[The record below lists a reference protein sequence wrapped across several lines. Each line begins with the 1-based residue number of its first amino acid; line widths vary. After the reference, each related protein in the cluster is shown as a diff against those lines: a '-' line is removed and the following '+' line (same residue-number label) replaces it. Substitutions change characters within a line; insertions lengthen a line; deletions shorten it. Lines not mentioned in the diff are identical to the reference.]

1 MFTGCY
7 SALITPFLEQQLD
20 EVALRQLLRF
30 QLDNGIHGLVPM
42 GTTGESP
49 CVSEQEHKRVIELVV
64 EETAG
69 QVPVIAGACSNNPR
83 EAIAYAQY
91 AQRIGADAVLAVAGY
106 YNRPSQEGL
115 FQHFKALHDATDIP
129 IIVYNI
135 PPRTIVDIQPE
146 TMARIAELP
155 RVVGVKDACG
165 DLARI
170 SHERRHISKPFSY
183 FSGDDMTALAY
194 NASGGAG
201 CISVAA
207 NVLPAHCARL
217 QQLTAAQDFAAALR
231 LHEQLMPLFAALFV
245 EPNPAGIKYAASLLG
260 LCSAECRLP
269 MVPLTVSSQAQIRQ
283 ALQGLGVLAE

>member
-7 SALITPFLEQQLD
+7 TALITPFLEQQLD
-20 EVALRQLLRF
+20 EVALRKLVRF
-30 QLDNGIHGLVPM
+30 QLDHGIHGLVPM

-64 EETAG
+64 QETAG
-69 QVPVIAGACSNNPR
+69 QVPVIAGACSNNPL
-83 EAIAYAQY
+83 EAIAYGQY
-91 AQRIGADAVLAVAGY
+91 AQRMGADALLAVAGY

-115 FQHFKALHDATDIP
+115 YQHFKMLHDATDLP

-135 PPRTIVDIQPE
+135 PPRTIVDIQPD

-155 RVVGVKDACG
+155 RVVGVKDASG

-170 SHERRHISKPFSY
+170 SHERRRITQPFSY

-194 NASGGAG
+194 NANGGGG
-201 CISVAA
+201 CISVTA
-207 NVLPAHCARL
+207 NVLPAHCVQL
-217 QQLTAAQDFAAALR
+217 QQLTAGQQFAEALR
-231 LHEQLMPLFAALFV
+231 LHEQLMPLHAALFV
-245 EPNPAGIKYAASLLG
+245 EPNPAGVKYAASLLG

-269 MVPLTVSSQAQIRQ
+269 MVPLAEATQQQIRH
-283 ALQGLGVLAE
+283 ALLKLGALAS

>member
-7 SALITPFLEQQLD
+7 TALITPFLDQQLD
-20 EVALRQLLRF
+20 EIALRKLVRF

-49 CVSEQEHKRVIELVV
+49 TVTEQEHKRVIEMVV
-64 EETAG
+64 QETAG

-83 EAIAYAQY
+83 EAIAYAQH

-115 FQHFKALHDATDIP
+115 YQHFKMLHDATDLP

-135 PPRTIVDIQPE
+135 PPRTIVDIQPD

-155 RVVGVKDACG
+155 RIVGVKDACG

-170 SHERRHISKPFSY
+170 SHERNRISKAFSY
-183 FSGDDMTALAY
+183 FSGDDVTALAY
-194 NASGGAG
+194 NANGGSG
-201 CISVAA
+201 CISVSA
-207 NVLPAHCARL
+207 NVLPVECVQL
-217 QQLTAAQDFAAALR
+217 QNLTAAGDFAGALR
-231 LHEQLMPLFAALFV
+231 LHEQLLALHAALFV
-245 EPNPAGIKYAASLLG
+245 EPNPAGIKFAAALLG
-260 LCSAECRLP
+260 LCSAECRVP
-269 MVPLTVSSQAQIRQ
+269 MVPLAASTQARIQQ
-283 ALQGLGVLAE
+283 ALVTLGALAA